1 MNLETIKKRIFKN
14 IVVEGFDVD
23 KNGYSFVKKTS
34 KIRCEVGFSL
44 REDYLVIEN
53 KVVDFVKAY
62 CFWASIAYPEMEN
75 ILHPILAKN
84 ELFGKYISTDEI
96 SSSFSAE
103 NETFFLDEFRNGI
116 LIETEFDVENLINR
130 LTSFFNTDALPFFE
144 KWKDLN
150 VLYEYIKDKTE
161 EELWDILGQFAP
173 MKKAVILKLCND
185 RNYQE
190 FMDSY
195 FQKQKEYFDEDPE
208 DIDNI
213 RYYSASKELK
223 QVLDNAKPIYNGVRE
238 IGIRNE

>member
-1 MNLETIKKRIFKN
+1 MDLETIKKRIFKN
-14 IVVEGFDVD
+14 IVIKGFDVD

-44 REDYLVIEN
+44 EEDYSVIEN
-53 KVVDFVKAY
+53 EVIDFVKAY

-144 KWKDLN
+144 KWKDLS

-185 RNYQE
+185 HNYQG

-223 QVLDNAKPIYNGVRE
+223 QVLDNTKPIYNV
-238 IGIRNE
+238 

>member
-14 IVVEGFDVD
+14 IVVKGFDVD

-44 REDYLVIEN
+44 EEDYSVIEN
-53 KVVDFVKAY
+53 EVIDFVKAY

-161 EELWDILGQFAP
+161 REELL
-173 MKKAVILKLCND
+173 LKL
-185 RNYQE
+185 
-190 FMDSY
+190 
-195 FQKQKEYFDEDPE
+195 
-208 DIDNI
+208 
-213 RYYSASKELK
+213 
-223 QVLDNAKPIYNGVRE
+223 
-238 IGIRNE
+238 

>member
-1 MNLETIKKRIFKN
+1 MDLETIKKRIFKN

-34 KIRCEVGFSL
+34 KIRCEVGFSV

-53 KVVDFVKAY
+53 EVIDFVKAY

-75 ILHPILAKN
+75 ILHPILVKN
-84 ELFGKYISTDEI
+84 ELFGDIPTDEI
-96 SSSFSAE
+96 SSSFFGE

-150 VLYEYIKDKTE
+150 VLYEYIKDKSIKTNPLAIKVKLNDLRDNMDITRLVHITE
-161 EELWDILGQFAP
+161 KDTERLNKYL
-173 MKKAVILKLCND
+173 KA
-185 RNYQE
+185 YQE
-190 FMDSY
+190 
-195 FQKQKEYFDEDPE
+195 
-208 DIDNI
+208 
-213 RYYSASKELK
+213 LK
-223 QVLDNAKPIYNGVRE
+223 VCL
-238 IGIRNE
+238 

>member
-1 MNLETIKKRIFKN
+1 MTHIDYNNFILEKN
-14 IVVEGFDVD
+14 RNF
-23 KNGYSFVKKTS
+23 
-34 KIRCEVGFSL
+34 
-44 REDYLVIEN
+44 
-53 KVVDFVKAY
+53 
-62 CFWASIAYPEMEN
+62 
-75 ILHPILAKN
+75 N
-84 ELFGKYISTDEI
+84 EQNS
-96 SSSFSAE
+96 
-103 NETFFLDEFRNGI
+103 I
-116 LIETEFDVENLINR
+116 LIETSSDDFRLGTHLVRKSKENLYVIYYYMENNISTIYFQGFDIYIVYIELESIVMNILSKYDLIGKDYNIIDR
-130 LTSFFNTDALPFFE
+130 PSFNLNEKTLKYNLEKIKEENIDKIADEFITFYKQDALPFFE

-185 RNYQE
+185 SNYQG

-223 QVLDNAKPIYNGVRE
+223 QVLDNTKPIYNV
-238 IGIRNE
+238 

>member
-1 MNLETIKKRIFKN
+1 MKEFRKVLIYIDSILLPKGFKLFESEESGCIICDYRKSTN
-14 IVVEGFDVD
+14 QSINSIAFL
-23 KNGYSFVKKTS
+23 K
-34 KIRCEVGFSL
+34 
-44 REDYLVIEN
+44 REDKIKGFYYAVNFI
-53 KVVDFVKAY
+53 
-62 CFWASIAYPEMEN
+62 EMEL
-75 ILHPILAKN
+75 IIIPILTKN
-84 ELFGKYISTDEI
+84 KLFGDVKPENIDESFWVQKDTRYTLSDDGKDISEYEEVVNI
-96 SSSFSAE
+96 F
-103 NETFFLDEFRNGI
+103 
-116 LIETEFDVENLINR
+116 NL
-130 LTSFFNTDALPFFE
+130 FYKQEALPFFE

-185 RNYQE
+185 SNYQE

-223 QVLDNAKPIYNGVRE
+223 QVLDNTKPIYNV
-238 IGIRNE
+238 

>member
-1 MNLETIKKRIFKN
+1 MDLETIKKRIFKN

-44 REDYLVIEN
+44 REDYSVIEN
-53 KVVDFVKAY
+53 EVIDFVKAY

-75 ILHPILAKN
+75 ILHPILVQN
-84 ELFGKYISTDEI
+84 ELFGDIPTDEI
-96 SSSFSAE
+96 SSSFFGE

-150 VLYEYIKDKTE
+150 VLYEYIKYKTE

-185 RNYQE
+185 SNYQG

-195 FQKQKEYFDEDPE
+195 FQKQKEYFDEDTE

-213 RYYSASKELK
+213 RYYNASKELK
-223 QVLDNAKPIYNGVRE
+223 EILDNTEPIYNV
-238 IGIRNE
+238 